1 MTGTTR
7 AAHAVPDRDAA
18 RAAALHPEPGAR
30 RELRP
35 RRALR
40 APAALLAAGALAL
53 AGCSGGSDGGSSDGG
68 SAAATSAPSPSA
80 TSTSSSGAAAAVA
93 RALAAGQE
101 AGSGSFDFSSRTS
114 AGGQVV
120 TATGQGAF
128 DSAAQTLEVRLT
140 SQLPGQGEV
149 ALDLRQVD
157 GSVYVSGLPGQPP
170 DRWVQAS
177 LPELGASSG
186 PLGGADPSQQL
197 RLLEQAGDDV
207 EEVGPEDVDGT
218 ATTHYT
224 GTVDLEAA
232 AERAQQEGADPEQLR
247 SQYEQLGLSSVPFD
261 LYVGPD
267 GLPVRMATSV
277 ETSSGGQ
284 QVSSTSTV
292 DFSDWGADV
301 VVEAPE
307 DAVPLSEI
315 AASAAP
321 TG

>member
-1 MTGTTR
+1 MTGTTGTTR
-7 AAHAVPDRDAA
+7 AARAVTHRGAA
-18 RAAALHPEPGAR
+18 RAAAR
-30 RELRP
+30 RT
-35 RRALR
+35 LR

-53 AGCSGGSDGGSSDGG
+53 AGCSGGSDGGTSDG
-68 SAAATSAPSPSA
+68 ATATATSAPSPSA
-80 TSTSSSGAAAAVA
+80 TSSSSSSSSSAAAAAVA
-93 RALAAGQE
+93 EALGASQE

-128 DSAAQTLEVRLT
+128 DSAAQTLEVRLS

-177 LPELGASSG
+177 LQELGASSG

-197 RLLEQAGDDV
+197 RLLEQVGDDV
-207 EEVGPEDVDGT
+207 EEVGPADVDGT
-218 ATTHYT
+218 ATTHYA

-232 AERAQQEGADPEQLR
+232 AAAAQQEGADPEQLR

-307 DAVPLSEI
+307 GAVPLSEV
-315 AASAAP
+315 AASTAP